1 MRYLLDT
8 NACIQN
14 LRKKGNPLVKLR
26 LAAHSASEIAL
37 CTIVTGELRHGA
49 RVSADPTGNL
59 TDVESFVGKFAV
71 LPFDEPASALYAGI
85 RADLESRGETI
96 GQLDTMIA
104 AVALAV
110 GLTLV
115 THNTAEF
122 SRVDGLNIVD
132 WEIP

>member
-1 MRYLLDT
+1 M
-8 NACIQN
+8 
-14 LRKKGNPLVKLR
+14 RKKGNPLVKMR
-26 LAAHSASEIAL
+26 LAAHSVAELAL

-49 RVSADPTGNL
+49 LVSADPAGNL
-59 TDVESFVGKFAV
+59 ADVESFVGKFTV
-71 LPFDEPASALYAGI
+71 LPFDEAASAIYASV
-85 RADLESRGETI
+85 RADLESRGEVI
-96 GQLDTMIA
+96 GQFDTMIA

-122 SRVDGLNIVD
+122 SRIDGLNIVD